1 MPVYL
6 TRFKQTPETWAR
18 LIENPEDR
26 RGPVGAAV
34 EAAGGR
40 LLGFWY
46 AFGEYDGYALTEG
59 PSNVDIASVLTGVVA
74 SGAFSA
80 FETTALLTVE
90 EMLDA
95 LTKAKGASYRP
106 PGIHIDP
113 DRWT

>member
-1 MPVYL
+1 MPEYL

-18 LIENPEDR
+18 LIESPEDR
-26 RGPVGAAV
+26 RRAVGEAV

-40 LLGFWY
+40 LVGFWY

-59 PSNVDIASVLTGVVA
+59 LSNVDIASVLAGVVA

-80 FETTALLTVE
+80 FETTVLITVD

-95 LTKAKGASYRP
+95 LGKAKGASYRP
-106 PGIHIDP
+106 PGIRIDI
-113 DRWT
+113 DGWS